1 MFQSKQSL
9 VKVEQLIVQHLYT
22 AKSVTL
28 QGIGT
33 IHLNPAVHLP
43 DETDKN
49 TAIPENAFS
58 FDYNLRAGEDP
69 ALIDFIVQQ
78 TRKIKPLA
86 SADLESYSIL
96 AKQFLNIGKPLTI
109 EGIGTLMKNQAGVY
123 EFTAGHFI
131 SPKVSEEIPKQLKE
145 KEEMPVSFEH
155 EATRKPGVNK
165 NLLLFLFIILFAGL
179 AGMGLYY
186 FISKSKTQKTETVQE
201 EQQQVPLPQ
210 DTIANKDTSHI
221 ANTDSNRNTTAQTPV
236 VKDSNNFKIV
246 LKEYPNEAAVNKAFA
261 KLTSYGHKLVIIKV
275 DSTKYQ
281 LAMPFTTALADT
293 LRAKDSLKI
302 FFGGKPYVITQ

>member
-1 MFQSKQSL
+1 M
-9 VKVEQLIVQHLYT
+9 KVEHLIVQHLYN

-33 IHLNPAVHLP
+33 IHLDPAVHIP
-43 DETDKN
+43 DEADKN
-49 TAIPENAFS
+49 TSIPDNAFS
-58 FDYNLRAGEDP
+58 FEFNLRATEDP
-69 ALIDFIVQQ
+69 ALVDFIVQQ

-86 SADLESYSIL
+86 SSDLESYSIL

-109 EGIGTLMKNQAGVY
+109 EGVGTLLKNQAGTY
-123 EFTAGHFI
+123 EFTSGHFI

-145 KEEMPVSFEH
+145 KEEVPFSFEH
-155 EATRKPGVNK
+155 EAPKQRGVNK

-186 FISKSKTQKTETVQE
+186 FIFKNKTPKVEAVQE
-201 EQQQVPLPQ
+201 TLPQEPQQQ
-210 DTIANKDTSHI
+210 DTVANKDTSHI
-221 ANTDSNRNTTAQTPV
+221 TTIDSSRNTAVQPPV
-236 VKDSNNFKIV
+236 AKDSNNFKIV
-246 LKEYPNEAAVNKAFA
+246 LKEYPNEAAVNKAFG

-281 LAMPFTTALADT
+281 LAMPFTTPLSDT
-293 LRAKDSLKI
+293 SRAKDSLKI